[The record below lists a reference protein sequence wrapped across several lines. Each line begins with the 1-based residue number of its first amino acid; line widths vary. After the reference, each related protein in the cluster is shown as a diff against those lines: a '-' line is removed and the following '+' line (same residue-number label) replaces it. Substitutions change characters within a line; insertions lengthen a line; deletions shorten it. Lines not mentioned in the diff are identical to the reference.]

1 MIVPFARMAFSSALV
16 DVNSPVSMVSSAV
29 ISLVAE

>member
-1 MIVPFARMAFSSALV
+1 MLPVARMTFSSELV
-16 DVNSPVSMVSSAV
+16 EVNSPVSMVSSVV